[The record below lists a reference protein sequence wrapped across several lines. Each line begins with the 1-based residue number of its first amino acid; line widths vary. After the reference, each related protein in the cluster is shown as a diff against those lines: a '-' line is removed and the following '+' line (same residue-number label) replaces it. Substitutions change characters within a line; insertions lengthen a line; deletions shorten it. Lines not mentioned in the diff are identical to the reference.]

1 MRVYHHLDR
10 LSLGYYDKQQTG
22 NLLSTITTDI
32 TTIQNFASGATLGIL
47 VDLLTIV
54 GMLGLMFWLNFDFAL
69 IAVAVTPFL
78 LLFVMQFK
86 KAVKK
91 ATHEVRHRQSDI
103 VAVVQEGLESMR
115 VVKAYGRE
123 QLEEE
128 HLKEA
133 SQAAVD
139 AALKAR
145 RIKSVLSPV
154 VTVVVSFCTAF
165 VLYRG
170 ASLILRDAMTIGAL
184 TVFLSYLNKFFKPV
198 QDLAKMTNSIAQ
210 AAVGVERVQ
219 SILGADEMIPERP
232 DAREPEAVKGEITFD
247 KVAFSYKPDSPVLK
261 EITFTIKPGQLVGFV
276 GRDRRRQVDR
286 REPDPALLRRDGGPR
301 PHRRRRRPRLQAAS
315 RSANQIGCVL
325 QDTVLF
331 AGTIAENIA
340 YGRPGATRE
349 DVVAAAKL
357 ANADEFIAKMPKGYD
372 SEVGERGMT
381 LSGGQ
386 RQRIGIA
393 RAIIRNSP
401 ILILDEPTAAL
412 DTESEKLVMEAL
424 ERLMK
429 GRTAIAIAHRLSTIR
444 DADKIVVF
452 KDGVVARA
460 GHARRAAQ
468 EQRPLRRAVPHPV
481 PRRRPAPPPPGAGGL
496 IRRSHRCRPA
506 PSSCF
511 PTTPR
516 RRSSRRSPARRQ
528 SLRIKMFVFSDPALI
543 DAVIDAHKRGVK
555 VRVMLNPERRSG
567 EEDNEATRKKL
578 DKAGVEVKDSNP
590 AVDLTHEKSMV
601 VDDAVAF
608 VKSLNWATK
617 NLTET
622 RDYAVVTTTS
632 TRSTRSSRASRPTGT
647 ARSSSRARRPT

>member
-1 MRVYHHLDR
+1 MSKPKVSDRSGMTRLIRALLRPYRGWLVIILVAMLVETAMSLAGPWPLKIVLDSVIGHHPMPHWIADLLGPGVVDHKMGLAALAAVLIVLIAVIGSAASYIDNYYTESVGQYVANDLRLRVYRHLDR
-10 LSLGYYDKQQTG
+10 LSLGYYDTQQTG

-32 TTIQNFASGATLGIL
+32 TTIQNFASGSTLGIF

-54 GMLGLMFWLNFDFAL
+54 GMLGLMFWLNFDFTL

-78 LLFVMQFK
+78 LLFVSRFK

-115 VVKAYGRE
+115 VVQAYGRE

-128 HLKEA
+128 HLKDA

-145 RIKSVLSPV
+145 RVKSLLSPV
-154 VTVVVSFCTAF
+154 VTVVVSLCTGF

-170 ASLILRDAMTIGAL
+170 ASLILSGAMTIGAL
-184 TVFLSYLNKFFKPV
+184 TVFLSYLSKFFKPV

-210 AAVGVERVQ
+210 AAVAVERVQ
-219 SILGADEMIPERP
+219 TILAADEMLPEKP
-232 DAREPEAVKGEITFD
+232 DGREPANVRGEITFD
-247 KVAFSYKPDSPVLK
+247 KVAFAYKPDSPVLK
-261 EITFTIKPGQLVGFV
+261 EITFKIEPGQLVGFV
-276 GRDRRRQVDR
+276 GATGGGKSTVASLIPRFYDAKGGRVLIDGVDVK
-286 REPDPALLRRDGGPR
+286 DYKLKGLR
-301 PHRRRRRPRLQAAS
+301 
-315 RSANQIGCVL
+315 NQIGCVL

-331 AGTIAENIA
+331 AGTIADNIA

-349 DVVAAAKL
+349 EIVAAAKL
-357 ANADEFIAKMPKGYD
+357 ANADEFISRMPKGYD
-372 SEVGERGMT
+372 SAVGERGMT

-412 DTESEKLVMEAL
+412 DTESEKVVMEAL

-452 KDGVVARA
+452 KDGFVAEQGTHHELLGNNGLYAELYRIQFPSEA
-460 GHARRAAQ
+460 GVPAA
-468 EQRPLRRAVPHPV
+468 
-481 PRRRPAPPPPGAGGL
+481 PAPA
-496 IRRSHRCRPA
+496 PA
-506 PSSCF
+506 
-511 PTTPR
+511 
-516 RRSSRRSPARRQ
+516 A
-528 SLRIKMFVFSDPALI
+528 
-543 DAVIDAHKRGVK
+543 
-555 VRVMLNPERRSG
+555 
-567 EEDNEATRKKL
+567 
-578 DKAGVEVKDSNP
+578 KA
-590 AVDLTHEKSMV
+590 
-601 VDDAVAF
+601 
-608 VKSLNWATK
+608 
-617 NLTET
+617 
-622 RDYAVVTTTS
+622 
-632 TRSTRSSRASRPTGT
+632 
-647 ARSSSRARRPT
+647 